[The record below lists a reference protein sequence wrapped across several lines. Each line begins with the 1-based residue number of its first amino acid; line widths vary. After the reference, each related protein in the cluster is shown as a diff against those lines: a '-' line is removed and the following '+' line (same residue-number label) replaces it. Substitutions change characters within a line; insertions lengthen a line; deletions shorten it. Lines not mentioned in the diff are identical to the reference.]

1 MKKLLCFLLFT
12 CVTAVVYA
20 DIQDPPAN
28 DQGPT
33 RKLGRGCANL
43 IFGVTEIPVT
53 LCTVNSTEGNSAA
66 SGYGVVKGISRSL
79 ARIGAGVYEVVTFPI
94 PNPNGTYSSI
104 MVSDIPWIH
113 GGYAEFPPEL
123 GFESKYEYV
132 RNHPG
137 Y

>member
-1 MKKLLCFLLFT
+1 MKKLLCSLLLT

-33 RKLGRGCANL
+33 HKLGRGISNL
-43 IFGVTEIPVT
+43 VYGITELPYAMDV
-53 LCTVNSTEGNSAA
+53 LNSTEGNS
-66 SGYGVVKGISRSL
+66 SGLSYGVVKGVGRTL
-79 ARIGAGVYEVVTFPI
+79 NRMGAGLYEIVTFPV
-94 PNPNGTYSSI
+94 PNTNGTYRPI
-104 MVSDIPWIH
+104 LASDIPWIH

-123 GFESKYEYV
+123 GFESKYGYC
-132 RNHPG
+132 RNHPS

>member
-1 MKKLLCFLLFT
+1 MKKLLCFLLLT

-33 RKLGRGCANL
+33 RKLGRGVSNL
-43 IFGVTEIPVT
+43 LYGITELPVT
-53 LCTVNSTEGNSAA
+53 LCTVNTTEGNSAA
-66 SGYGVVKGISRSL
+66 SGYGVLKGVSRSL
-79 ARIGAGVYEVVTFPI
+79 TRIGNGLYEIVTFPT
-94 PNPNGTYSSI
+94 PTVHGTYQPSLA
-104 MVSDIPWIH
+104 SDIPWIH

-123 GFESKYEYV
+123 GFESKYNYC
-132 RNHPG
+132 RNHPA

>member
-1 MKKLLCFLLFT
+1 MKKLLCFLLLT
-12 CVTAVVYA
+12 CVTAAVYA

-33 RKLGRGCANL
+33 RKLGRGLSNL
-43 IFGVTEIPVT
+43 VFGITELPVT
-53 LCTVNSTEGNSAA
+53 LCTVNTVEGNSTAA
-66 SGYGVVKGISRSL
+66 GYGMVKGVGRTF
-79 ARIGAGVYEVVTFPI
+79 ARIGVGFMEIVTFPM
-94 PNPNGTYSSI
+94 PTTNGTYRTPLA
-104 MVSDIPWIH
+104 SDIPWIH

-123 GFESKYEYV
+123 GWESKYQYV

>member
-1 MKKLLCFLLFT
+1 MKKLLCFLLLT

-33 RKLGRGCANL
+33 RKLGRGLANL
-43 IFGVTEIPVT
+43 TFGITELPIT
-53 LCTVNSTEGNSAA
+53 LCTVNTVEGNSAA
-66 SGYGVVKGISRSL
+66 SGYGIVKGIGRSF
-79 ARIGAGVYEVVTFPI
+79 ARMGAGFYEIVTFPV
-94 PNPNGTYSSI
+94 PSTHGTYKPTLT
-104 MVSDIPWIH
+104 SDIPWIH

-123 GFESKYEYV
+123 GWESKYAYV